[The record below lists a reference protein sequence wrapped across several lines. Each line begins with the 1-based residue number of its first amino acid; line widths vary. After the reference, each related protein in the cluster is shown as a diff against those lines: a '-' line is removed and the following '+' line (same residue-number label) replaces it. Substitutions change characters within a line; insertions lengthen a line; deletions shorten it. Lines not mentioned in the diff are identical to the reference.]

1 MCCPNDEPFNSV
13 RIGLVNIWLVSSEL
27 FHKSWHPL
35 LREKCSKRT
44 SFLFFFRGFSTAT
57 IFLIGYQKQSDPK
70 VPLWIPSLHFWL
82 HGMTW
87 CSRWSPSTVGDQGTP
102 HGWGRTG
109 CQCSWDARTAPSNHS
124 VPWWSCSG
132 WSTCAGQ
139 ECRWRTR
146 SFALENSYPQKT
158 QSEQTKNKR
167 IHARTMPTFK
177 QT

>member
-1 MCCPNDEPFNSV
+1 MMSPLTLLELGLLIFGWCPLSYFTKA
-13 RIGLVNIWLVSSEL
+13 GTLCW
-27 FHKSWHPL
+27 
-35 LREKCSKRT
+35 EKNVAKERL
-44 SFLFFFRGFSTAT
+44 SFFFFRGFSTAT